1 MVGDNLVYR
10 QGQGEAT
17 LYGRRIYVAGANDER
32 SEGRIR
38 GMTLAGVYG
47 DELTLWPESFFKQCL
62 ARMSVEDAKLFG
74 TTNPDSPYHWLKTEY
89 L

>member
-1 MVGDNLVYR
+1 VYR

-17 LYGRRIYVAGANDER
+17 LLVDAGIYVAGANDER

-47 DELTLWPESFFKQCL
+47 DELTLWPESFFKQVSC
-62 ARMSVEDAKLFG
+62 EDV
-74 TTNPDSPYHWLKTEY
+74 S
-89 L
+89 